1 MFGWFG
7 NSTITES
14 GGGSSFT
21 QIGNKTFSG
30 GWESATTN
38 TTDWS
43 NVTENTGSGLGSFTS
58 ILQGIN
64 TANSYDEQYRSL
76 SDQADIT
83 KQNLWA
89 LQENY
94 DKQKLKLDI
103 DAYKTLGGIR
113 ARIGEGGSG
122 LDLLQESAMNYG
134 LESWELGTA
143 FSYQLNQMFRQ
154 YKAQRKAANIAK
166 SGRVGSWIGTGVAI
180 SLAPFTGG
188 ASLSYTDKF
197 AQAGGSIG
205 SAFH

>member
-1 MFGWFG
+1 MFGWFR

-14 GGGSSFT
+14 SGGSSFT
-21 QIGNKTFSG
+21 QVGGQTFSG
-30 GWESATTN
+30 GWESAPTS
-38 TTDWS
+38 TTDWG
-43 NVTENTGSGLGSFTS
+43 NVFDKAGSYAGAALSLYNAGNTIMSYGENAS
-58 ILQGIN
+58 
-64 TANSYDEQYRSL
+64 EL
-76 SDQADIT
+76 SDQADTT
-83 KQNLWA
+83 KRNLWA

-154 YKAQRKAANIAK
+154 YKAQRKAANSAK
-166 SGRVGSWIGTGVAI
+166 SGQIGAAIGTAVAI
-180 SLAPFTGG
+180 VAAPFTGG
-188 ASLSYTDKF
+188 ASLAFAGTA

-205 SAFH
+205 SALH